1 MRFSQVKG
9 QNKIINKI
17 ISLIDVE
24 HIPHALLISGRDGYG
39 NLALSLA
46 IAQYI
51 SCTNKKHLN
60 DNAIIADSCGECSSC
75 KKYQKL
81 IHPDL
86 HFIFPNTTTKSID
99 KNNESSLFVKE
110 FREFVLKNEGY
121 CDLNQWYKYIN
132 AGSKQGVINVRDAN
146 NIIRSLTLKTYE
158 SKYKIMIIWNVDK
171 MNNDA
176 SDKILKILEEPYP
189 NTVFI
194 LTTEHRDRILP
205 TILSRVQQINLPP
218 IDEEELVQIIQEQ
231 DKVSKEEAIQKAIIS
246 EGNINKLKSID
257 DQENKEFQERFMEVN
272 RLALKYKTSA
282 KDISIFVDNHSKDTR
297 EDTKRFLDYFLNTIE
312 KCYQY
317 NIGISQLQH
326 PLQTMEEK
334 FKNNYPKFITI
345 NNLNA
350 IYGVI
355 EKAEKNIDR
364 NANSK
369 INLFNLVL
377 SIGIALEKR

>member
-51 SCTNKKHLN
+51 SCTDKKHLN

-146 NIIRSLTLKTYE
+146 NIIKALTLKTYE
-158 SKYKIMIIWNVDK
+158 SKFKIMIIWNADK
-171 MNNDA
+171 MNNEA

-194 LTTEHRDRILP
+194 LTTEHKDKILP

-218 IDEEELVQIIQEQ
+218 LSDQDIEEEIRRRYDSLSDEQ
-231 DKVSKEEAIQKAIIS
+231 VKTKVMLC
-246 EGNINKLKSID
+246 EGNINKIEDID
-257 DQENKEFQERFMEVN
+257 GEKEKEFED
-272 RLALKYKTSA
+272 L
-282 KDISIFVDNHSKDTR
+282 FV
-297 EDTKRFLDYFLNTIE
+297 
-312 KCYQY
+312 
-317 NIGISQLQH
+317 
-326 PLQTMEEK
+326 
-334 FKNNYPKFITI
+334 
-345 NNLNA
+345 
-350 IYGVI
+350 
-355 EKAEKNIDR
+355 
-364 NANSK
+364 K
-369 INLFNLVL
+369 I
-377 SIGIALEKR
+377 